1 MLCVRV
7 FLLVSLSV
15 AGLCSLQDLQTD
27 FGLRVFS
34 RMVDTGVASQGGN
47 LAFSPYGVASVLG
60 MVQLGA
66 RGNTRKALSSA
77 MGFSLQGEPPVA
89 ETCQYMPLLY
99 LLRSPF
105 DSCIYV

>member
-1 MLCVRV
+1 MLMLCVRV

-34 RMVDTGVASQGGN
+34 HVADAGVASQGRN
-47 LAFSPYGVASVLG
+47 LVFSPYGVASVLG

-66 RGNTRKALSSA
+66 GGNTPR
-77 MGFSLQGEPPVA
+77 F
-89 ETCQYMPLLY
+89 
-99 LLRSPF
+99 
-105 DSCIYV
+105 